1 MNRILTIINI
11 ECHEFPQPICDVS
24 VIPIPTF
31 VDIQQLKK
39 KSINHSKHRQVR
51 YKDHRPLLRVNL

>member
-39 KSINHSKHRQVR
+39 KALIIVSIDRFDIRIIVHFFE
-51 YKDHRPLLRVNL
+51 

>member
-39 KSINHSKHRQVR
+39 KKQLIIVSIVR
-51 YKDHRPLLRVNL
+51 FDIRIIVHFFE

>member
-39 KSINHSKHRQVR
+39 KH
-51 YKDHRPLLRVNL
+51 